1 MIDNHR
7 RQMSH
12 IEAVDIAARV
22 GVSIDADFF
31 TFSRSQVEALL
42 IKADN
47 RRYQKPKNANGS
59 RGLTFWAYVQ
69 RRTRA

>member
-1 MIDNHR
+1 MTDSHR

-12 IEAVDIAARV
+12 IEAVDIAARI
-22 GVSIDADFF
+22 GVPIDADFF

-47 RRYQKPKNANGS
+47 RRYKRPRNANGS
-59 RGLTFWAYVQ
+59 RGRTFWAYIQ
-69 RRTRA
+69 RRARA